1 MDDHFFVLEYF
12 SQKSRTLLIIWSY
25 VSLFFPAA
33 ASRSLV
39 AFVIRIVVTSLK
51 APCSA
56 WQRA

>member
-1 MDDHFFVLEYF
+1 MGDHFLLLEYF
-12 SQKSRTLLIIWSY
+12 SQKSRTLLMIWSY
-25 VSLFFPAA
+25 VSLFFPSA

-56 WQRA
+56 RELA